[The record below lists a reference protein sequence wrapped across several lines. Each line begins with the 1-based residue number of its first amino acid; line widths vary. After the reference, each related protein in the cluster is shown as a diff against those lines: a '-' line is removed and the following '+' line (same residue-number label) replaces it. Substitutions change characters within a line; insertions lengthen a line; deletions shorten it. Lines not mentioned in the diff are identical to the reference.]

1 MLTLERVKEH
11 LRIEHDLEDA
21 LITSYMGA
29 AIDFAETFLGRK
41 LDEFGELPAMIQA
54 GILIHVALLYEARE
68 GEFMEKNLPA
78 IRLLYWPYR
87 AVTL

>member
-1 MLTLERVKEH
+1 
-11 LRIEHDLEDA
+11 
-21 LITSYMGA
+21 
-29 AIDFAETFLGRK
+29 
-41 LDEFGELPAMIQA
+41 MIQA